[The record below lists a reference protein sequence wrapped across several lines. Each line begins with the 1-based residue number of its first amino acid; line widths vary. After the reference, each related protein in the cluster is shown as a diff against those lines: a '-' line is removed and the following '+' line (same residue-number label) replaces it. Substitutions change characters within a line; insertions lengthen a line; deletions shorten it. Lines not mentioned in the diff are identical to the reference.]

1 MATSAGCTEKGM
13 SEDYSRFSVPPVWGM
28 DPSVR
33 DEKGK
38 PKEAG
43 VRELAPFLY
52 RGESPW
58 PFKYSITTTGEVR

>member
-1 MATSAGCTEKGM
+1 M
-13 SEDYSRFSVPPVWGM
+13 SGEDYSRFSVPPVWGM
-28 DPSVR
+28 DQSVSN
-33 DEKGK
+33 EEGNHK
-38 PKEAG
+38 ATG